1 MDETEDG
8 LEEEKADDREA
19 EDRVGV
25 FLPLTTIDMLAS
37 HGSRELLVRGN
48 VVNQVEMQE
57 MARLTA
63 PSSTTSHTP
72 IPIPEIAI
80 AYAVN

>member
-1 MDETEDG
+1 MNETEDG

-48 VVNQVEMQE
+48 VVN
-57 MARLTA
+57 
-63 PSSTTSHTP
+63 
-72 IPIPEIAI
+72 
-80 AYAVN
+80 